1 MKIKVG
7 KEIVR
12 REEVEPEGER
22 LMVNEDLD
30 VAVLEPGRETLR
42 SRRRRAAYADV
53 MDELDDMVS
62 DFDDE

>member
-12 REEVEPEGER
+12 REEVEPEY
-22 LMVNEDLD
+22 LD

>member
-22 LMVNEDLD
+22 LMVDEDLD

>member
-12 REEVEPEGER
+12 REEVEPEY
-22 LMVNEDLD
+22 LD

-62 DFDDE
+62 DFDEE

>member
-1 MKIKVG
+1 
-7 KEIVR
+7 
-12 REEVEPEGER
+12 
-22 LMVNEDLD
+22 MVDEDLD

-42 SRRRRAAYADV
+42 RKMRRAAYADV